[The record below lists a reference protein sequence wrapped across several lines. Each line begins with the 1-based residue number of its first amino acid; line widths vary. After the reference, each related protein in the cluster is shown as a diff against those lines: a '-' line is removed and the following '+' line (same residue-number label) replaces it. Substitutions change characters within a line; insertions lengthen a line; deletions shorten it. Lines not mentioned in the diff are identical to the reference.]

1 MSPQFFNE
9 SVNIYRIPTVHQ
21 ALGKV
26 AAQNICDPILK
37 SGYFKPC
44 APDAN
49 DVRNRN
55 KVFLTST
62 RKPGDGSE
70 LKGTSRRDPDM
81 TVIFWEPV
89 RTRANLG
96 GGVVVVVGQSKDIS
110 TWSQPTLVL
119 TLTEVHLCPIQN
131 LTKQRTVNSFCR
143 QKGKG
148 EEGPPLGSTHPILQ
162 SQSQQPW
169 TQATK

>member
-1 MSPQFFNE
+1 MPNMTGNVSTFFNE
-9 SVNIYRIPTVHQ
+9 SVNIHRIPTVHQ

-26 AAQNICDPILK
+26 AAQNRRDPILK
-37 SGYFKPC
+37 SGSFKPC

-49 DVRNRN
+49 DVRSRN

-70 LKGTSRRDPDM
+70 LKGTSRGDPDI
-81 TVIFWEPV
+81 TVRYRASCIFWEPV
-89 RTRANLG
+89 GTRANLG
-96 GGVVVVVGQSKDIS
+96 GGVVVVGQSKDIS

-119 TLTEVHLCPIQN
+119 TLTEVHLYPSQN

-143 QKGKG
+143 QKDT
-148 EEGPPLGSTHPILQ
+148 E
-162 SQSQQPW
+162 
-169 TQATK
+169 